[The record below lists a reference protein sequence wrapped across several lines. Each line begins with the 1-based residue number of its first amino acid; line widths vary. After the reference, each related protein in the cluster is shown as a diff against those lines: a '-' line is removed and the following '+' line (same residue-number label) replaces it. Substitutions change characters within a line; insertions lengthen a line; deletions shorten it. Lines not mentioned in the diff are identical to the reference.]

1 MENSKVL
8 IKNLTNHNV
17 GFGCSNYPVHYE
29 LNAGQTLPVKM
40 EHLEDA
46 AFSRGF
52 RYMIN
57 NGILRVDSKTENYE
71 QVMDDLQFSYEKK
84 EIDNSLSYDEAKKL
98 LMVTPLQVNYSTIK
112 KHLTE
117 GSEQAK
123 KNIADAAIELKVR
136 DYTLNSMIKK
146 ATNIDVIKTL
156 ELKSTPD
163 KQEE

>member
-1 MENSKVL
+1 MENNKVL

-57 NGILRVDSKTENYE
+57 NGILRVDPKTENYE
-71 QVMDDLQFSYEKK
+71 QIMDDLQFSYEKK
-84 EIDNSLSYDEAKKL
+84 VSPYDANSGFLVSYLIHKDISEKKSHINLSFRYIISAF
-98 LMVTPLQVNYSTIK
+98 
-112 KHLTE
+112 
-117 GSEQAK
+117 
-123 KNIADAAIELKVR
+123 NII
-136 DYTLNSMIKK
+136 
-146 ATNIDVIKTL
+146 
-156 ELKSTPD
+156 
-163 KQEE
+163 